1 MLEVVVEFKYLDRVL
16 ENSDSDWPAL
26 YKKPRKGKGVLGCF
40 VKILE
45 G

>member
-26 YKKPRKGKGVLGCF
+26 YKN
-40 VKILE
+40 LE
-45 G
+45 KAREFWGAL